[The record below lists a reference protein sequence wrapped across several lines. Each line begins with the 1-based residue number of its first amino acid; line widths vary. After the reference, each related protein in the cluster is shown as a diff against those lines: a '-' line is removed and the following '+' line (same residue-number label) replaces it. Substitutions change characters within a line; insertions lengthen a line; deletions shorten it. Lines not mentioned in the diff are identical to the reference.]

1 VSSML
6 SATLTIS
13 GERAG
18 TIYGAISPEAGREI
32 PRTKVAASLAD
43 GRVRLRIEATDL
55 SALRAALNSYL
66 RWIKIAEDMTQV
78 VGD

>member
-18 TIYGAISPEAGREI
+18 TIFGAISPEAGREI
-32 PRTKVAASLAD
+32 PRTRVAASLAGD
-43 GRVRLRIEATDL
+43 SVELRIDASDL

-66 RWIKIAEDMTQV
+66 RWIRIAEDMNQV